1 MHRVVTNMR
10 ATLLTLTL
18 AALGCGGQ
26 DSLTPEIIGQK
37 AFEYLK
43 ADNFTAYYTS
53 LVATPA
59 IVRQTCPGLAGIDRY
74 FDSGEGASRPQEDR
88 FIECKAV
95 IDFSQATLVG
105 VTVVPRTQEL
115 AAPECVYTILNVDL
129 VGRVRVGSQ
138 EFTFTVPGTMQ
149 FIRGW
154 RVYKR
159 IKDCGPVTP

>member
-10 ATLLTLTL
+10 TTVLGLTLW
-18 AALGCGGQ
+18 ALGCGGQ
-26 DSLTPEIIGQK
+26 DALTPEVIGQK

-43 ADNFTAYYTS
+43 ADRFTDYYTS

-59 IVRQTCPGLAGIDRY
+59 IVSQTCPGLAGIERY
-74 FDSGEGASRPQEDR
+74 FELGEGSSRPQEDR
-88 FIECKAV
+88 FIACRQA

-115 AAPECVYTILNVDL
+115 AAPECVYTILNVDI
-129 VGRVRVGSQ
+129 VGRVRSGGQ
-138 EFTFTVPGTMQ
+138 EYVFTVPGTMQ

-159 IKDCGPVTP
+159 IKDCGPPPP